1 MANVLN
7 PEPESIT
14 LNTTLEPTTLE
25 PATELEQPPFES
37 TSNPETAEVVEVPA
51 LDADAPTE
59 PVAKAV
65 PVEAAP
71 AEEIAPEIVAQA
83 EPVVE
88 AKAEPVVAAAAEPVV
103 EAKAEPVV
111 AAKAEPVV
119 EAKAEPVVEAKAEPV
134 VAAVAETAA
143 EIQAAPEAAPPATAA
158 APVARAKAPEHGLES
173 MDDFSAALAAFER
186 EQAAEAAAVEAYGDK
201 IVSGTVIKQTE
212 KHLVVDVGLKSEGL
226 VPLEQVLD
234 HSGAVRFNP
243 GDVIDVVIEREEP
256 EGGYLVSFERAQ
268 RLRIWDTIEKAAN
281 DKTPMTGTVISRVK
295 GGLTVDIGLKAFL
308 PGSQLEIRP
317 VRNLD
322 GYLGQQIEVRV
333 IKLNKKRGN
342 VVVSRK
348 EILEEEQN
356 AKRSTTLEHLGEGA
370 ILTGTVK
377 NLTDYGAF
385 VDLGGIDGLLHIT
398 DMSWGRLT
406 HPRDLV
412 NVGDEIQV
420 KVLKFDK
427 DKQRVSLG
435 FKQLTPDPWLD
446 ASERYPVGAH
456 VKGRV
461 LSVTD
466 YGAFVELEQG
476 IEGLV
481 HLSEMTW
488 SKRLKHPSKLV
499 KPGDEVETVV
509 LSVNPADRRIS
520 LGMKQL
526 LENPWENLTEKYP
539 TGAVVE
545 GRVRNLT
552 DFGAFIEIEDG
563 IDGLV
568 HVSNL
573 SWTKRV
579 KHPSE
584 IVKKGEK
591 VKAVVLGVEPAEP
604 ASLAGHQAVAARRL
618 GELLRLASG
627 GRRGPRQGAADGAI
641 WSLRRDRG
649 GCRGSLPHLRGRRR
663 RRIEAGDGPGARLQD
678 HQDQRRGEEGGLE
691 PARHRPGG
699 QPHTGR
705 ALQGGYSQ
713 ASGLQLHHHARRPD
727 QLAQGRAL
735 SRFPF
740 RHQCTT
746 AALRGGR
753 CCLDFVFHSFS
764 LCPAST
770 LASAT
775 PGVSFQVKESSTMPR
790 NVDARIPYSAE
801 FQP

>member
-1 MANVLN
+1 MNPGAALMANVLN

-14 LNTTLEPTTLE
+14 LNSQLETPTID
-25 PATELEQPPFES
+25 PATELEQPLHES
-37 TSNPETAEVVEVPA
+37 TSNFENTEALVSSA
-51 LDADAPTE
+51 LDADATTE
-59 PVAKAV
+59 H
-65 PVEAAP
+65 
-71 AEEIAPEIVAQA
+71 
-83 EPVVE
+83 
-88 AKAEPVVAAAAEPVV
+88 AAEP
-103 EAKAEPVV
+103 
-111 AAKAEPVV
+111 
-119 EAKAEPVVEAKAEPV
+119 
-134 VAAVAETAA
+134 ETAEASTA
-143 EIQAAPEAAPPATAA
+143 EAHTAA
-158 APVARAKAPEHGLES
+158 APPTDKPAEHAHDS
-173 MDDFSAALAAFER
+173 FDDFSAALEAFER

-201 IVSGTVIKQTE
+201 VVSGTVIKQTE

-226 VPLEQVLD
+226 VPIEQVLD
-234 HSGAVRFNP
+234 HTGAVRFQP
-243 GDVIDVVIEREEP
+243 GEVIDVVIEREEP
-256 EGGYLVSFERAQ
+256 EGGYLVSYEKAQ
-268 RLRIWDTIEKAAN
+268 RLRVWDTIEKAAN
-281 DKTPMTGTVISRVK
+281 DKTPVMGTVVSRVK
-295 GGLTVDIGLKAFL
+295 GGLTVDIGMKAFL

-356 AKRSTTLEHLGEGA
+356 AKRSQTLEHLGEDA

-446 ASERYPVGAH
+446 ATERYPVGAH
-456 VKGRV
+456 VHGRV

-499 KPGDEVETVV
+499 KPGDEVDTVV

-526 LENPWENLTEKYP
+526 LENPWEHLTERYP
-539 TGAVVE
+539 AGTVVE

-584 IVKKGEK
+584 VVKKGEK
-591 VKAVVLGVEPAEP
+591 VKAVVLGVEP
-604 ASLAGHQAVAARRL
+604 QNRRL
-618 GELLRLASG
+618 SLGIKQLQPDVWESFFAQHRVGDVVHGKVLRTA
-627 GRRGPRQGAADGAI
+627 QFGAFVEIAEGVEGLCHISEAVGADGSPANLEQGQEHEFKI
-641 WSLRRDRG
+641 IKINVEEKKVGLSLRAIG
-649 GCRGSLPHLRGRRR
+649 Q
-663 RRIEAGDGPGARLQD
+663 EAS
-678 HQDQRRGEEGGLE
+678 
-691 PARHRPGG
+691 
-699 QPHTGR
+699 R
-705 ALQGGYSQ
+705 AQVENYK
-713 ASGLQLHHHARRPD
+713 ADTHKHP
-727 QLAQGRAL
+727 
-735 SRFPF
+735 
-740 RHQCTT
+740 
-746 AALRGGR
+746 
-753 CCLDFVFHSFS
+753 
-764 LCPAST
+764 
-770 LASAT
+770 
-775 PGVSFQVKESSTMPR
+775 VSSSTTTLGDLINWKSER
-790 NVDARIPYSAE
+790 
-801 FQP
+801 

>member
-1 MANVLN
+1 MAGEHGISEHAAMANVLN

-14 LNTTLEPTTLE
+14 LNTTMEIPTQE
-25 PATELEQPPFES
+25 PATELEQPPYES

-59 PVAKAV
+59 PESQAEHE
-65 PVEAAP
+65 EAAP
-71 AEEIAPEIVAQA
+71 PEEAAPETAAQTEPAAPVETAPEIQA
-83 EPVVE
+83 AREV
-88 AKAEPVVAAAAEPVV
+88 
-103 EAKAEPVV
+103 
-111 AAKAEPVV
+111 
-119 EAKAEPVVEAKAEPV
+119 
-134 VAAVAETAA
+134 
-143 EIQAAPEAAPPATAA
+143 QAAPEAAAPAIEAEPAAKATAH
-158 APVARAKAPEHGLES
+158 AKAPEHGLES

-234 HSGAVRFNP
+234 HTGAVKFNP

-281 DKTPMTGTVISRVK
+281 DKTPMMGTVVSRVK

-322 GYLGQQIEVRV
+322 GYLGQQIEIRV
-333 IKLNKKRGN
+333 IKLNKRGN

-356 AKRSTTLEHLGEGA
+356 SKRSSTLEHLGEGA

-446 ASERYPVGAH
+446 ATERYPVGAH

-526 LENPWENLTEKYP
+526 LENPWENLTDKYP

-591 VKAVVLGVEPAEP
+591 VKAVVLGVEP
-604 ASLAGHQAVAARRL
+604 QNRRL
-618 GELLRLASG
+618 SLGIKQLQPDVWESFFATHRVGDVVHGKVLRTA
-627 GRRGPRQGAADGAI
+627 QFGAFVEIAEGVEGLCHI
-641 WSLRRDRG
+641 S
-649 GCRGSLPHLRGRRR
+649 
-663 RRIEAGDGPGARLQD
+663 EAGDDGATKL
-678 HQDQRRGEEGGLE
+678 ETGLE
-691 PARHRPGG
+691 HDFKIIKINVEEKKVGLSLRAVG
-699 QPHTGR
+699 QE
-705 ALQGGYSQ
+705 
-713 ASGLQLHHHARRPD
+713 ASRVQVEHYKADTHKHP
-727 QLAQGRAL
+727 
-735 SRFPF
+735 
-740 RHQCTT
+740 
-746 AALRGGR
+746 
-753 CCLDFVFHSFS
+753 
-764 LCPAST
+764 
-770 LASAT
+770 
-775 PGVSFQVKESSTMPR
+775 VSSSTTTLGDLINWR
-790 NVDARIPYSAE
+790 KGER
-801 FQP
+801 

>member
-7 PEPESIT
+7 PETESIT
-14 LNTTLEPTTLE
+14 LNTALETPTLE
-25 PATELEQPPFES
+25 PATELEHLDSIDQPLRES
-37 TSNPETAEVVEVPA
+37 TSNPESSTTQEVTP
-51 LDADAPTE
+51 LDADALTQPAIE
-59 PVAKAV
+59 AELPAV
-65 PVEAAP
+65 EEELEAASATPP
-71 AEEIAPEIVAQA
+71 AETP
-83 EPVVE
+83 
-88 AKAEPVVAAAAEPVV
+88 
-103 EAKAEPVV
+103 
-111 AAKAEPVV
+111 
-119 EAKAEPVVEAKAEPV
+119 
-134 VAAVAETAA
+134 AETAA
-143 EIQAAPEAAPPATAA
+143 ALTEPAAKVELPAVTAELPAIEAEPPTAPATPPAETPAVTAASQAPEVHTGEPTEDFAA
-158 APVARAKAPEHGLES
+158 A
-173 MDDFSAALAAFER
+173 DFSSALAAFER
-186 EQAAEAAAVEAYGDK
+186 EQAAEAAAIEAYGDK
-201 IVSGTVIKQTE
+201 VVTGKVVELRE
-212 KHLVVDVGLKSEGL
+212 KFLVVDVGLKSEGL

-234 HSGAVRFNP
+234 HTGAVKFQP
-243 GDVIDVVIEREEP
+243 GDEIDVVIEREEP
-256 EGGYLVSFERAQ
+256 EGGYLVSYERAQ
-268 RLRIWDTIEKAAN
+268 RLRVWDTIEKAAN
-281 DKTPMTGTVISRVK
+281 DKTPVRGTVVSRVK
-295 GGLTVDIGLKAFL
+295 GGLTVDIGIKAFL

-322 GYLGQQIEVRV
+322 AYLGQPIDVRV

-356 AKRSTTLEHLGEGA
+356 SKRSAPMEHLEEGG

-427 DKQRVSLG
+427 EKQRVSLG

-446 ASERYPVGAH
+446 ASERYPVGAKVH
-456 VKGRV
+456 GRV

-499 KPGDEVETVV
+499 KPGDEVDTVV

-526 LENPWENLTEKYP
+526 LENPWENLTDKYP
-539 TGAVVE
+539 QGTIVE

-552 DFGAFIEIEDG
+552 DFGAFVEIEDG

-584 IVKKGEK
+584 VVKKGEK
-591 VKAVVLGVEPAEP
+591 VKAVVLGVEP
-604 ASLAGHQAVAARRL
+604 QNRRL
-618 GELLRLASG
+618 SLGIKQMQPDVWESFFATHRVGDVVHGKILRTAQFGAFVEIAEGVEGLCHISEAGEGGDHSKLEQGLEHDFKIIKINVEEKKVGLSLRAASG
-627 GRRGPRQGAADGAI
+627 Q
-641 WSLRRDRG
+641 
-649 GCRGSLPHLRGRRR
+649 
-663 RRIEAGDGPGARLQD
+663 EA
-678 HQDQRRGEEGGLE
+678 
-691 PARHRPGG
+691 
-699 QPHTGR
+699 
-705 ALQGGYSQ
+705 
-713 ASGLQLHHHARRPD
+713 
-727 QLAQGRAL
+727 
-735 SRFPF
+735 SR
-740 RHQCTT
+740 
-746 AALRGGR
+746 
-753 CCLDFVFHSFS
+753 
-764 LCPAST
+764 ST
-770 LASAT
+770 
-775 PGVSFQVKESSTMPR
+775 VEHYKESAHKAPVSSSTTTLGDLVNWR
-790 NVDARIPYSAE
+790 KNER
-801 FQP
+801 

>member
-1 MANVLN
+1 MLK
-7 PEPESIT
+7 
-14 LNTTLEPTTLE
+14 
-25 PATELEQPPFES
+25 QPLRRQPLKLS
-37 TSNPETAEVVEVPA
+37 PHP
-51 LDADAPTE
+51 LRLGP
-59 PVAKAV
+59 P
-65 PVEAAP
+65 
-71 AEEIAPEIVAQA
+71 
-83 EPVVE
+83 
-88 AKAEPVVAAAAEPVV
+88 
-103 EAKAEPVV
+103 
-111 AAKAEPVV
+111 
-119 EAKAEPVVEAKAEPV
+119 
-134 VAAVAETAA
+134 
-143 EIQAAPEAAPPATAA
+143 PPAT
-158 APVARAKAPEHGLES
+158 PLSEPG
-173 MDDFSAALAAFER
+173 DDFSSALAAFER

-201 IVSGTVIKQTE
+201 VVSGKVEKQTE
-212 KHLVVDVGLKSEGL
+212 KYLVIDVGLKSEGL
-226 VPLEQVLD
+226 VPLEQVVD
-234 HSGAVRFNP
+234 HTGAVKFQP
-243 GDVIDVVIEREEP
+243 GDIIDVVIEREEP
-256 EGGYLVSFERAQ
+256 EGGYLVSYERAQ
-268 RLRIWDTIEKAAN
+268 RLRVWDTIEKAAN
-281 DKTPMTGTVISRVK
+281 DKTPVMGTVVSRVK
-295 GGLTVDIGLKAFL
+295 GGLTVDIGMKAFL

-322 GYLGQQIEVRV
+322 AYLGQQIEVRV

-356 AKRSTTLEHLGEGA
+356 TKRSATMEHLAEGA
-370 ILTGTVK
+370 VLTGTVK

-427 DKQRVSLG
+427 EKQRVSLG

-446 ASERYPVGAH
+446 ATERYPVGAKVH
-456 VKGRV
+456 GRV

-499 KPGDEVETVV
+499 KPGDEVDTVV

-526 LENPWENLTEKYP
+526 LENPWENLTDKYP
-539 TGAVVE
+539 AGAIVE

-591 VKAVVLGVEPAEP
+591 VKAVVLGVEPQNRRLSLGIKQLQPDVWESFFATHRVGDVVHGKILRTAQFGAFVEIAEGVEGLCHISEAGD
-604 ASLAGHQAVAARRL
+604 ASATTPSSNRAWSTTSRSSRSTSKRRRWASACAPSAARKPAAPRS
-618 GELLRLASG
+618 RTT
-627 GRRGPRQGAADGAI
+627 RRKPTSIPSPAPPPRWAI
-641 WSLRRDRG
+641 WST
-649 GCRGSLPHLRGRRR
+649 
-663 RRIEAGDGPGARLQD
+663 GAR
-678 HQDQRRGEEGGLE
+678 
-691 PARHRPGG
+691 
-699 QPHTGR
+699 
-705 ALQGGYSQ
+705 
-713 ASGLQLHHHARRPD
+713 ASGKT
-727 QLAQGRAL
+727 
-735 SRFPF
+735 S
-740 RHQCTT
+740 
-746 AALRGGR
+746 AAASTSAATLRGGR
-753 CCLDFVFHSFS
+753 
-764 LCPAST
+764 
-770 LASAT
+770 SA
-775 PGVSFQVKESSTMPR
+775 FR
-790 NVDARIPYSAE
+790 R
-801 FQP
+801 

>member
-1 MANVLN
+1 MSDVLN
-7 PEPESIT
+7 PETESTT
-14 LNTTLEPTTLE
+14 LNTELETSTPET
-25 PATELEQPPFES
+25 ATELQQPLFES
-37 TSNPETAEVVEVPA
+37 TSTPETVAIA
-51 LDADAPTE
+51 ATTDADTTTSEPQSEATTE
-59 PVAKAV
+59 PQIE
-65 PVEAAP
+65 EAAD
-71 AEEIAPEIVAQA
+71 
-83 EPVVE
+83 
-88 AKAEPVVAAAAEPVV
+88 VAADHFDNV
-103 EAKAEPVV
+103 
-111 AAKAEPVV
+111 
-119 EAKAEPVVEAKAEPV
+119 
-134 VAAVAETAA
+134 
-143 EIQAAPEAAPPATAA
+143 
-158 APVARAKAPEHGLES
+158 
-173 MDDFSAALAAFER
+173 DFSAALEAFER

-201 IVSGTVIKQTE
+201 VVAGTVVKQTE

-226 VPLEQVLD
+226 VPLEQVQD
-234 HSGAVRFNP
+234 HTGAVKFVA

-256 EGGYLVSFERAQ
+256 EGGYLVSYEKAQ
-268 RLRIWDTIEKAAN
+268 RLRVWDSIEKAAAE
-281 DKTPMTGTVISRVK
+281 KTAIIGTVVSRVK
-295 GGLTVDIGLKAFL
+295 GGLTVDIGMKAFL

-356 AKRSTTLEHLGEGA
+356 GRRSATLEHLCEGA
-370 ILTGTVK
+370 VLTGSVK

-427 DKQRVSLG
+427 EKQRVSLG

-446 ASERYPVGAH
+446 AAERYPVGAH

-488 SKRLKHPSKLV
+488 SKRLKHPSKMV

-509 LSVNPADRRIS
+509 LNVNPADRRIS

-526 LENPWENLTEKYP
+526 MENPWENLSERYP
-539 TGAVVE
+539 AGTIVE

-552 DFGAFIEIEDG
+552 DFGAFVEIEDG

-573 SWTKRV
+573 SWPKRG

-584 IVKKGEK
+584 VVKKGEK
-591 VKAVVLGVEPAEP
+591 VKAVVLGVEP
-604 ASLAGHQAVAARRL
+604 QNRRL
-618 GELLRLASG
+618 SLGIKQLQPDVWESFFAAHRVGDVVHGKVLRTA
-627 GRRGPRQGAADGAI
+627 QFGAFVEIAEGVEGLCHI
-641 WSLRRDRG
+641 S
-649 GCRGSLPHLRGRRR
+649 
-663 RRIEAGDGPGARLQD
+663 EAGE
-678 HQDQRRGEEGGLE
+678 GEEGASKLEVGLE
-691 PARHRPGG
+691 HEFKIIKINVEEKKVGLSLRAVG
-699 QPHTGR
+699 QEASR
-705 ALQGGYSQ
+705 AQVESYK
-713 ASGLQLHHHARRPD
+713 ADHK
-727 QLAQGRAL
+727 
-735 SRFPF
+735 
-740 RHQCTT
+740 HQ
-746 AALRGGR
+746 
-753 CCLDFVFHSFS
+753 
-764 LCPAST
+764 
-770 LASAT
+770 
-775 PGVSFQVKESSTMPR
+775 VSSSTTTLGDLINWKSER
-790 NVDARIPYSAE
+790 E
-801 FQP
+801 